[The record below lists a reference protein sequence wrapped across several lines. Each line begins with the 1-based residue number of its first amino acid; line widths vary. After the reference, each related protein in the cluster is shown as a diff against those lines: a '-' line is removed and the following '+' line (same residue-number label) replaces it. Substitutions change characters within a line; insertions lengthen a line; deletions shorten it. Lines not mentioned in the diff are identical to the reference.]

1 MGYSVRM
8 RILAFLLLSLS
19 GCFYTNIKAPLD
31 TELNSTVLGSK
42 AGKASSHSVLFLVAW
57 GDSGTAAAADA
68 GGITTITH
76 LDAEIFSIL
85 FGAYT
90 RVTTVAYG
98 N

>member
-1 MGYSVRM
+1 M
-8 RILAFLLLSLS
+8 RILTFIFLFLT

-31 TELNSTVLGSK
+31 TELNNTVLGSK
-42 AGKASSHSVLFLVAW
+42 TGRASSHSVLFLVAW

-76 LDAEIFSIL
+76 LDAEFFSVL